1 MGVFTTIND
10 GSAHFQNITYSGDG
24 GSNRSVT
31 YTGNSNMRPDLCVGR
46 KTNASGDSWYWVDS
60 TRGASARIMSD
71 NSNGE
76 DSNGLV
82 SFNSDGFSANGGV
95 NANTV
100 GQSYIN
106 FGWKANGATEVQNT
120 DGTITA
126 TTQQVNSTA
135 KFSLTRYTGNST
147 SGATVGHGLGVA
159 PDTIFIK
166 KTSAGDDWAVWHKN
180 LGGATLRLNSNAGEN
195 SAKWSAFFNSTTPGS
210 SVVTL
215 GADNQVNGS
224 GTYIMYCWAEVQ
236 GFSKFGT
243 YSGNGD
249 SNGPMVYTGFK
260 PSMVISKVSNS
271 GDTGNWRINNQASD
285 GGVNVIN
292 VSNNLNENIADFDQ
306 NSFDFLS
313 NGFKVRD
320 SAGGNTN
327 NKTFCYWAWGTRP
340 CVSSS
345 GTPETKL

>member
-10 GSAHFQNITYSGDG
+10 GSAYYQNIIYTGDG
-24 GSNRSVT
+24 GTSRSVT
-31 YTGNSNMRPDLCVGR
+31 YTGNSNMQPDLCIGR
-46 KTNASGDSWYWVDS
+46 ETSHANGNWYWVNGI
-60 TRGASARIMSD
+60 TGASERVQ
-71 NSNGE
+71 SNNANAQ

-82 SFNSDGFSANGGV
+82 SFNSDGFTV
-95 NANTV
+95 NANT
-100 GQSYIN
+100 N
-106 FGWKANGATEVQNT
+106 ANTAGRTYVNHGFHAAGSNT
-120 DGTITA
+120 SNSDGSITA
-126 TTQQVNSTA
+126 NIRANTTS
-135 KFSLTRYTGNST
+135 KFSIIRYTGNGSN
-147 SGATVGHGLGVA
+147 GATIGHGLGVA

-166 KTSAGDDWAVWHKN
+166 RTSSADDWACWHKN
-180 LGGATLRLNSNAGEN
+180 LGGATLRLNTNAGEN
-195 SAKWSAFFNSTTPGS
+195 SGKWSGFFNSTTPGS
-210 SVVTL
+210 SVITL
-215 GADNQVNGS
+215 GTDSQVNANGLQ
-224 GTYIMYCWAEVQ
+224 YIAFVWAEVQ

-249 SNGPMVYTGFK
+249 ANGPMVYTGFK
-260 PSMVISKVSNS
+260 PSMVINKVANS

-292 VSNNLNENIADFDQ
+292 ICNNLNENVADFDQ

-320 SAGGNTN
+320 SGGANTN

-345 GTPETKL
+345 GTPETTF

>member
-10 GSAHFQNITYSGDG
+10 GTEYYQNIVYTGDG
-24 GSNRSVT
+24 GTSRSVT
-31 YTGNSNMRPDLCVGR
+31 YTGNSNMQPDFCLGR
-46 KTNASGDSWYWVDS
+46 ETSHANGNWYAVNSITGAGERVITN
-60 TRGASARIMSD
+60 GA
-71 NSNGE
+71 NSQ

-82 SFNSDGFSANGGV
+82 SFNSDGFTV
-95 NANTV
+95 NANTNGNTNGRTYV
-100 GQSYIN
+100 N
-106 FGWKANGATEVQNT
+106 HGWKAAGSNTSNGDGSITVNLRANT
-120 DGTITA
+120 T
-126 TTQQVNSTA
+126 S
-135 KFSLTRYTGNST
+135 KFSIIRYTGNGSA
-147 SGATVGHGLGVA
+147 GATIGHGLGVA
-159 PDTIFIK
+159 PDTVWIK
-166 KTSAGDDWAVWHKN
+166 ITNSSDDWACWHKN

-195 SAKWSAFFNSTTPGS
+195 SAKWGSFFNSTVPGS
-210 SVVTL
+210 STITL
-215 GADNQVNGS
+215 GGDNQVNGNNNQ
-224 GTYIMYCWAEVQ
+224 YICFAWAEVQ
-236 GFSKFGT
+236 GYSKFGT

-260 PSMVISKVSNS
+260 PSMVISKVANS

-292 VSNNLNENIADFDQ
+292 VGNNLNENVADFDQ
-306 NSFDFLS
+306 NTFDFLS

-345 GTPETKL
+345 GTPETTF